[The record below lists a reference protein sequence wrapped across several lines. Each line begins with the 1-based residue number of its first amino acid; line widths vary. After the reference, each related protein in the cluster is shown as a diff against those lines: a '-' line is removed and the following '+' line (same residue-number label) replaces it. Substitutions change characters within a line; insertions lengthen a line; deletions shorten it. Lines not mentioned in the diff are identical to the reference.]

1 MKSVF
6 VAALSF
12 ITVGLGSLPDVAP
25 PESGGMLF
33 ISIFD
38 HEPKV
43 ETKVR
48 PNGIYLFSLEF

>member
-1 MKSVF
+1 MKNIF

-12 ITVGLGSLPDVAP
+12 IAVGLGSLPDGAP

-48 PNGIYLFSLEF
+48 PDGIYLFSVEF